1 MKGIDISAWQERID
15 WPVVRAAGVEFVIV
29 KMGQG
34 GRVDSQYYNHVSNAL
49 NVGMKV
55 GVYIYSVATSIE
67 TAIAEADFVH
77 AQLNGLTPEMG
88 IWFDAE
94 DDRMTGSDIT
104 AICAAF
110 VNRLQGYGYGYVGVY
125 SSYNWLMNGYID
137 PAALGCPIWC
147 AQYNSECNYT
157 GPNLHIWQ
165 YTDSWNIAG
174 QNFDGNIF
182 MG

>member
-49 NVGMKV
+49 NAGMKV
-55 GVYIYSVATSIE
+55 GVYIYSVATD
-67 TAIAEADFVH
+67 TAAAEAEADFVH

-110 VNRLQGYGYGYVGVY
+110 VNRLQGYAMATSAFIRVQLAYE
-125 SSYNWLMNGYID
+125 WLID

-157 GPNLHIWQ
+157 GRICTLAVF
-165 YTDSWNIAG
+165 DAWNIAG
-174 QNFDGNIF
+174 QNSTAIF
-182 MG
+182 YGVLR